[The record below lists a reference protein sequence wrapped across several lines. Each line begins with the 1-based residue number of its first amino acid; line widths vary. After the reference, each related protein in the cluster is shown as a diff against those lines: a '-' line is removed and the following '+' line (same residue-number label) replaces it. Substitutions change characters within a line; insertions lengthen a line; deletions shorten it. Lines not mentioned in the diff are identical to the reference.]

1 MLLTKAYLRFQWDSV
16 QAHVGKPIFEVIKSA
31 SQLLVGE
38 LSWYVGAARL
48 NDVILLL
55 LFCCMPVFLCRMT

>member
-1 MLLTKAYLRFQWDSV
+1 M
-16 QAHVGKPIFEVIKSA
+16 QAHFGNYIFEVIKSA

-48 NDVILLL
+48 NDVIQLL
-55 LFCCMPVFLCRMT
+55 LFCNMPVFLCSMT